1 MKKLVTLLSVLFS
14 ALSVFG
20 QTNPTAVSIPYKQDF
35 GVSTF
40 TSLPIGFACWN
51 GLNGGTISTQNAAE
65 NSVPTGNATIS
76 AATAAMTTGGAYG
89 YSASANA
96 RFYIQTSS
104 NATNGV
110 NQLILAINTTGK
122 FLISVSYDIEIISAQ
137 SRTIGMVLQYRVG
150 QSGAWATVSGTGNP
164 FTQTAGTTG
173 VKATAKVILPQVAN
187 NQSLVQLRWAIWRG
201 TDAGSSAGIGID
213 NISVGDF
220 NADGTGTAKINVNQ
234 WILNTQKD
242 LSFTFKKDTSSISAV
257 KIIIPEY
264 FSWSKSSDDVE
275 TTSGFTINGDSIVF
289 TPDFSSVDSFKV
301 IFKNLILMA
310 DTTFLYSWS
319 ILSKSNGD
327 LKPLGTFPSTL
338 IIGSPKTIAEAR
350 GNNVDGSVKNLGKY
364 ITVRGIV
371 TVANEYGGPSVIQDA
386 TAGLSIYSP
395 DVSPIIKVG
404 DEIVLVGSISQFN
417 GLTELIS
424 ATLIETISEENIIEP
439 LELSIAQIKADGVGG
454 VENYES
460 QLVRIKDVTVTN
472 TVWTSGTSGTNY
484 PLTDASGTMDIR
496 VDNNVDFAG
505 TPAPGSAFTV
515 VGVLSQFVAAA
526 PFIGGYQLLPRS
538 KADIITSGVGFNTL
552 PHETE
557 MTTTS
562 VKLSWENSATATPG
576 AKYGLTP
583 KFELG
588 KIVGNNA
595 ATANDI
601 VIEGLTASTVYY
613 VKPFA
618 FIGTDTSFAQ
628 TMLIVSKSESTGKI
642 NVLFNQS
649 VDISKSIGENAKGN
663 IVFSDTLVKR
673 INNTKKSISVAL
685 YSLSGGV
692 GAKVANALIAAQAR
706 GVIVRVIMEQDN
718 SSTTPPNNLRNNGV
732 PYITDQYGLNSGDGL
747 MHNKFLVID
756 VDTNN
761 PNDAWVW
768 MGSYNTTDPGEQN
781 DYQNV
786 VEIQDKSLAKI
797 YTLEFNEMWGSSTAS
812 PNSSTSRFGA
822 NKLNNTPH
830 RLLID
835 STWVESYFSPS
846 DQVSSQIKKT
856 ILTTDYQG
864 YVSML
869 SYTRDE
875 LSKAEQTK
883 VNEGKKF
890 INIVDNNTD
899 TGAQF
904 SFLGTFS
911 EAYIHNIG
919 GLYHHKYLIV
929 DHNQKDSDPIVLT
942 GSHNWS
948 TSAETKNNEN
958 TLIFHSYRIANLFV
972 QEFAARY
979 AEVGGGSV
987 IPTLVNQTGKAET
1000 FEVFGNYPNPF
1011 NPSTKLKFSI
1021 PANGTVSIDIFNL
1034 LGQKIQTVLNT
1045 QLDKGSHE
1053 IIFNGSHISSG
1064 IYFYSVRF
1072 NGISKTGK
1080 FILSK

>member
-1 MKKLVTLLSVLFS
+1 MKKLVTLFSFLFS
-14 ALSVFG
+14 TIAVFG
-20 QTNPTAVSIPYKQDF
+20 QTNPAAV
-35 GVSTF
+35 
-40 TSLPIGFACWN
+40 SLPIN
-51 GLNGGTISTQNAAE
+51 YTLNDLASNSTVYPAGIQGWSVPNQANKTAAE
-65 NSVPTGNATIS
+65 GSNPTADFPLSTAVASTSAGVYNWGNKIGPLGTGSVSP
-76 AATAAMTTGGAYG
+76 
-89 YSASANA
+89 
-96 RFYIQTSS
+96 Q
-104 NATNGV
+104 V
-110 NQLILAINTTGK
+110 VLAFSTTGK
-122 FLISVSYDIEIISAQ
+122 TNIAVSYDVYKTKENTRSNGV
-137 SRTIGMVLQYRVG
+137 TLQYRVG
-150 QSGAWATVSGTGNP
+150 
-164 FTQTAGTTG
+164 TAGTWTS
-173 VKATAKVILPQVAN
+173 LAN
-187 NQSLVQLRWAIWRG
+187 SDYIS
-201 TDAGSSAGIGID
+201 GSSAVGTFSSFSNLKLGANAD
-213 NISVGDF
+213 NQAVVQIRWIFYELGGSGSRDGLGYKNIIVDQ
-220 NADGTGTAKINVNQ
+220 ATPDGTGSAKVENKQ
-234 WILNTQKD
+234 WIKNTTAD
-242 LSFTFKKDTSSISAV
+242 LKFVFKKSADPLIKV
-257 KIIIPEY
+257 KFEIKPTM
-264 FSWSKSSDDVE
+264 FSWSKTTDDVL
-275 TTSGFTINGDSIVF
+275 TSTSFEISGDSIIF
-289 TPDFSSVDSFKV
+289 TPDFSTVDSFNV
-301 IFKNLILMA
+301 TFKNVTLIA
-310 DTTFLYSWS
+310 DTTVLYSW
-319 ILSKSNGD
+319 
-327 LKPLGTFPSTL
+327 PVHSTQSGVFKIVNSL
-338 IIGSPKTIAEAR
+338 PTTLLIGSPKTLNEAR
-350 GNNVDGSVKNLGKY
+350 GNNPDGSVVNLGKY

-371 TVANEYGGPSVIQDA
+371 TVANQYGGPSVIQDA
-386 TAGLSIYSP
+386 TAGLSIFSGN
-395 DVSPIIKVG
+395 VSTAISIG

-417 GLTELIS
+417 GLTELLN
-424 ATLIETISEENIIEP
+424 ATLIETISTGNSVEP
-439 LELSIAQIKADGVGG
+439 LDLTIAQIKADGVGG

-460 QLVRIKDVTVTN
+460 QLVRIKGVTVAN

-484 PLTDASGTMDIR
+484 PMTDASGTMDLR

-505 TPAPGSAFTV
+505 TPAPGSAFDV
-515 VGVLSQFVAAA
+515 VGVLSQFVAAS

-538 KADIITSGVGFNTL
+538 KSDIITSGVGFNTL
-552 PHETE
+552 PHETS
-557 MTTTS
+557 MTTSS
-562 VKLSWENSATATPG
+562 VTLSWENSASATPG
-576 AKYGLTP
+576 VKYGVTP
-583 KFELG
+583 SFELG

-595 ATANDI
+595 AIANE
-601 VIEGLTASTVYY
+601 VVLNGLSPSTVYF

-649 VDISKSIGENAKGN
+649 VDITKSIGENAKGN

-673 INNTKKSISVAL
+673 INNAKKSISVAL

-692 GAKVANALIAAQAR
+692 GAKVANALIAAQSR

-718 SSTTPPNNLRNNGV
+718 SSTAPPNNLRNNGV

-747 MHNKFLVID
+747 MHNKFLVFD
-756 VDTNN
+756 VDTSN

-768 MGSYNTTDPGEQN
+768 MGSYNTTDTGEQN

-786 VEIQDKSLAKI
+786 VEVQDKSLAKI
-797 YTLEFNEMWGSSTAS
+797 YTLEFNEMWGSATATS
-812 PNSSTSRFGA
+812 NISTSRFGA

-856 ILTTDYQG
+856 ILTTNYQG

-883 VNEGKKF
+883 VAEGKKY

-899 TGAQF
+899 SGAQF

-919 GLYHHKYLIV
+919 GLFHHKYLIV
-929 DHNQKDSDPIVLT
+929 DHNQEDSDPTVLT

-972 QEFAARY
+972 QEFSARY
-979 AEVGGGSV
+979 AEVGGASV

-1034 LGQKIQTVLNT
+1034 LGQKVETLLNT
-1045 QLDKGSHE
+1045 QMDKGNHE
-1053 IIFNGSHISSG
+1053 ILFNGSKISSG

-1072 NGISKTGK
+1072 NGVSKTGK

>member
-1 MKKLVTLLSVLFS
+1 MKKLVTLFSVLFS

-20 QTNPTAVSIPYKQDF
+20 QTNPTAVS
-35 GVSTF
+35 
-40 TSLPIGFACWN
+40 LPINYTLNDLASN
-51 GLNGGTISTQNAAE
+51 STVYPAGLQGWSAANQANKAAAE
-65 NSVPTGNATIS
+65 GSSATSDFPLSTAITSTSAGVYNWGNKIGPLGTGSVSP
-76 AATAAMTTGGAYG
+76 
-89 YSASANA
+89 
-96 RFYIQTSS
+96 Q
-104 NATNGV
+104 V
-110 NQLILAINTTGK
+110 VLAFSTTGK
-122 FLISVSYDIEIISAQ
+122 SNIAVSYDVYKTKENTRSNGV
-137 SRTIGMVLQYRVG
+137 TLQYRVG
-150 QSGAWATVSGTGNP
+150 
-164 FTQTAGTTG
+164 TAGSWTT
-173 VKATAKVILPQVAN
+173 IAN
-187 NQSLVQLRWAIWRG
+187 SDYVS
-201 TDAGSSAGIGID
+201 GSSAVGTFSSFSNLKLGANAD
-213 NISVGDF
+213 NQAVVQIRWIFYELGGSGSRDGLGYKNIIVDQ
-220 NADGTGTAKINVNQ
+220 ATPDGTGSALVENKQ
-234 WILNTQKD
+234 WIKNTTQDVKFVFHKAAD
-242 LSFTFKKDTSSISAV
+242 ALSKV
-257 KIIIPEY
+257 KIVIPTL
-264 FSWSKSSDDVE
+264 FSWTKTTDDVI
-275 TTSGFTINGDSIVF
+275 TATSFSINGDSIEF
-289 TPDFSSVDSFKV
+289 TPDFSTVDSFNV
-301 IFKNLILMA
+301 TFKNVLLET
-310 DTTFLYSWS
+310 DTTVLFSWPVYSTS
-319 ILSKSNGD
+319 SGKYKIVNSL
-327 LKPLGTFPSTL
+327 PTTL
-338 IIGSPKTIAEAR
+338 LIGSPKTLNEAR
-350 GNNVDGSVKNLGKY
+350 GNNPDGSVINLGKY

-371 TVANEYGGPSVIQDA
+371 TVANQYGGPSVIQDA
-386 TAGLSIYSP
+386 TAGLSIFSAN
-395 DVSPIIKVG
+395 VSTAISIG

-417 GLTELIS
+417 GLTELLN
-424 ATLIETISEENIIEP
+424 ATLIETISTGNTVEP
-439 LELSIAQIKADGVGG
+439 LDLTIAQIKADGVGG

-538 KADIITSGVGFNTL
+538 KSDIITSGVGFNTL

-562 VKLSWENSATATPG
+562 VKLTWENSAAATPG

-583 KFELG
+583 SFELG

-618 FIGTDTSFAQ
+618 FVGSDTSFAQ

-673 INNTKKSISVAL
+673 INNAKKSISVAL

-718 SSTTPPNNLRNNGV
+718 SSTAPPNNLRNNGV

-929 DHNQKDSDPIVLT
+929 DHNQEDSDPTVLT

-972 QEFAARY
+972 QEFSARY

-987 IPTLVNQTGKAET
+987 IPTLVNQAGKAET

-1053 IIFNGSHISSG
+1053 IIFNGSNISSG
-1064 IYFYSVRF
+1064 IYFYSVRY
-1072 NGISKTGK
+1072 NGLSKTGK